1 MCLITKMAEP
11 IIAEKDITC
20 YKVIRKDM
28 SSLYYDDFKW
38 KFNKVYTSWIATFER
53 TKNVDHAIY
62 QAFHSY
68 ESLDGLKKEYY
79 MATVPCIAVKC
90 TIPSGSR
97 VYKGK
102 HNQIEGYASDQ
113 LIINEVIGTKELYP
127 DFDWDNYP
135 YKEGQVIHVK
145 KIHDGNWK
153 DYRIMNIQPRPT
165 CSTRV
170 DLIVENCDTLDPDCI
185 ITKFD
190 GGAWVTTIKD
200 QFVTIQEIKR

>member
-11 IIAEKDITC
+11 TITEKDITC

-38 KFNKVYTSWIATFER
+38 TFNKVYTTWIATFER

-68 ESLDGLKKEYY
+68 ESLEDLKKEYY
-79 MATVPCIAVKC
+79 MATVPCLAVKC

-97 VYKGK
+97 LYKGM
-102 HNQIEGYASDQ
+102 HNHIKGYASNQ
-113 LIINEVIGTKELYP
+113 LIINEVIDTKELYS
-127 DFDWDNYP
+127 DFDWDKYP
-135 YKEGQVIHVK
+135 YKEGQMIQVK
-145 KIHDGNWK
+145 KSHDENWK
-153 DYRIMNIQPRPT
+153 DCRIMNIQPRPT
-165 CSTRV
+165 SSIRV
-170 DLIVENCDTLDPDCI
+170 DLIVENCNTLDSDCI
-185 ITKFD
+185 ITNFD
-190 GGAWVTTIKD
+190 GEVWVTTIKE